1 MPAMHFDIRWPDA
14 TQSHCYSPS
23 LVIKDYFQ
31 PGTRYPL
38 PQFMAQVRE
47 ALNIASERVRAKF
60 GFSCS
65 SAMDQLAQLEQT
77 AARFEALPDA
87 EVEVLAFH
95 E

>member
-31 PGTRYPL
+31 PGSRYPL

-65 SAMDQLAQLEQT
+65 SAMDQLAQLERT